1 VKNERNDGFGAMLM
15 LVAMA
20 LLPTL
25 VIKGEAN
32 ALDGVDV
39 RWEGRQLVVT
49 NNNDYSIC
57 NLSLAEIALTGFVV
71 IGGESYPHVNISELH
86 PGASCSFSPLRWL
99 ILGFGPVTLTATV
112 SYIDQGEKVT
122 QEASIT
128 FFLLG
133 PIALFIG

>member
-1 VKNERNDGFGAMLM
+1 MKGMTAMGAMLM

-25 VIKGEAN
+25 VIEGEAN

-39 RWEGRQLVVT
+39 RWERRQLVVT
-49 NNNDYSIC
+49 NNNDYPIY
-57 NLSLAEIALTGFVV
+57 NLSLEGIALTGFVV
-71 IGGESYPHVNISELH
+71 IGQESYPNVTISDLL
-86 PGASCSFSPLRWL
+86 PGASCSFFPLGWL
-99 ILGFGPVTLTATV
+99 ILGFGIATLIATV
-112 SYIDQGEKVT
+112 SYLDQGEKVT